1 MTLEER
7 DEKLK
12 RLESLLENTPTEP
25 TQLAIVLYEIWHDAL
40 WEITDDSFEEFL
52 AAQFDMEKEDAF
64 IAMKLAADAGA
75 FPDADATAVQEAFEA
90 L

>member
-1 MTLEER
+1 MTLKQR

-12 RLESLLENTPTEP
+12 RLEELLEPAPDDSNK
-25 TQLAIVLYEIWHDAL
+25 LAIALCAIWYDKL
-40 WEITDDSFEEFL
+40 WEVTDDSFEEFL
-52 AAQFDMEKEDAF
+52 DTQFDMTLEDAF

-75 FPDADATAVQEAFEA
+75 FPDSVTIAVQEAFEA